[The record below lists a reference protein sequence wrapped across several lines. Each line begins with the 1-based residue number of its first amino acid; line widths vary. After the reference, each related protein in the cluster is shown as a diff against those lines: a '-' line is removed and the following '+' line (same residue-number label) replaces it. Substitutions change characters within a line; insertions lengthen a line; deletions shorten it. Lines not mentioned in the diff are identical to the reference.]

1 MSWENL
7 LKRKFEVDEKQKK
20 QWESDAVQKLT
31 RDNHGL
37 YFMGHNE
44 ISSVNNYL
52 KNLMDND
59 PEHDPTY
66 SEILKLSE
74 KLENVMDNLEDYLVD
89 ARELLLGMG
98 L

>member
-31 RDNHGL
+31 RDYHGL
-37 YFMGHNE
+37 YNMGHNE
-44 ISSVNNYL
+44 IGSVNNYL

-74 KLENVMDNLEDYLVD
+74 KLEKVTDDLEDYLVD